1 MSPPAAPH
9 SDPARLGTVLSA
21 GGGRG
26 CLTPTHHSKPPCV
39 LVPVG
44 QQLEWGE
51 HLCVYVMGDSLLEPP

>member
-1 MSPPAAPH
+1 MALSP
-9 SDPARLGTVLSA
+9 

-26 CLTPTHHSKPPCV
+26 CLTPTHHPKPRCV